1 MKKSFILTLFG
12 MFLLKAGTSQST
24 ASSSL
29 LVPVTINLKPLYALA
44 ERSVDSFYTSE
55 GYPDAWQ
62 QEECEV
68 RYQYTFRRG
77 PLQIS
82 AKGNQFQLGFIGYFK
97 VIGSVRACLNGKPI
111 TGWTPSCRCGFEEG
125 EIPVRVQFTGQL
137 SLLSNYQ
144 LKLNLH
150 VQEPIPQ
157 GKCEVCFWKQDITS
171 KVIKG
176 IKQELML
183 AKKEIDKNYSLI
195 NFRNQFDSIWQLLQ
209 APYSFSE
216 MGYFYLRPE
225 SIHVN
230 QFKAQGDT
238 LYLQVG
244 LSANPI
250 VTLNNETQPAKS
262 LGPIKSIPRAPGFTV
277 ELKARLQYDSL
288 TAILQRNLNGHAIDL
303 KKGFIHKK
311 FVIDSIFLQ
320 DSYSSHCLLKVYF
333 SGSDRGIAYLRARPA
348 YDSVNREI
356 GLEPADITIHSNNKL
371 IDLTD
376 KLFQEKLKKEI
387 SFKSKFSI
395 TDYFNMAK
403 GRLEKE
409 LNREWVNGIKG
420 KGTVTEI
427 KLKNLEATVNYLQA
441 TLLTKGYLTVTVSE
455 ASLSL

>member
-1 MKKSFILTLFG
+1 MKKAFILTLIGLILQFY
-12 MFLLKAGTSQST
+12 GTAQSNP
-24 ASSSL
+24 SSSL

-82 AKGNQFQLGFIGYFK
+82 ARGNQFQLGFIGYFK

-144 LKLNLH
+144 LKLNLQ

-183 AKKEIDKNYSLI
+183 AKKEIDKNYSLL

-230 QFKAQGDT
+230 QFKAQGDS

-250 VTLNNETQPAKS
+250 VTLNKETMTVKS
-262 LGPIKSIPRAPGFTV
+262 LSPILPSPHTPGFTIAL
-277 ELKARLQYDSL
+277 EARLQYDSL
-288 TAILQRNLNGHAIDL
+288 TSILQRKIKGQIIAL
-303 KKGFIHKK
+303 KKGFIQKR
-311 FVIDSIFLQ
+311 FIVDSIFLQ
-320 DSYSSHCLLKVYF
+320 DSYSAHCLLKVHF
-333 SGSDRGIAYLRARPA
+333 SGSDHGIAYLRAKPI
-348 YDSVNREI
+348 YDSTRQEI
-356 GLEPADITIHSNNKL
+356 GLDPSDITIHSNNKL

-387 SFKSKFSI
+387 TQQSKFTL
-395 TDYFNMAK
+395 TDYFNIAK
-403 GRLEKE
+403 GKLEKE
-409 LNREWVNGIKG
+409 MNREWVEGIKAEG
-420 KGTVTEI
+420 NIREMRLKTVEAGTHYFRISLV
-427 KLKNLEATVNYLQA
+427 
-441 TLLTKGYLTVTVSE
+441 TKGQLSVKVSE